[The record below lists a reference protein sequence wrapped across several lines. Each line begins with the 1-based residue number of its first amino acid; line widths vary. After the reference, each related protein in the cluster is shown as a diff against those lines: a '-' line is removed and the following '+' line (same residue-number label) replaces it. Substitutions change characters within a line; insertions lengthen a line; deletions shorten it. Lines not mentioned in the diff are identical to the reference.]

1 MIKTLLA
8 FHFLGLAL
16 GLSVP
21 FANIVLGSIAANAT
35 PEEKKAYAKFPPRMA
50 RVGDVGLALLWIS
63 GLSMVFVKFGGF
75 GSLPWTFHVKLTAVV
90 VLTLGVGYIHSQMRK
105 AFTDFDHAALAK
117 IQKMGKVTLLAALV
131 ALVFAVVTFG
141 Q

>member
-1 MIKTLLA
+1 MLKTLLT
-8 FHFLGLAL
+8 FHLLGLAL

-21 FANIVLGSIAANAT
+21 FSNMVLGSIAANAS
-35 PEEKKAYAKFPPRMA
+35 PEEQKAYAKFPPRMA
-50 RVGDVGLALLWIS
+50 RVGDIGLALLWIT
-63 GLSMVFVKFGGF
+63 GISMVFVKFGGF
-75 GSLPWTFHVKLTAVV
+75 AGLPWTFNAKMVAVL

-105 AFTDFDHAALAK
+105 AFVEFDKAALGR
-117 IQKMGKVTLLAALV
+117 IQTTGKVTLLAALT